1 MKSKIKYLTVVL
13 LLLTVSC
20 NDWLQLEPP
29 NGLIRNEFWQSKE
42 DVEAVLMATYQKL
55 AFMDRDLFVLGEIRA
70 DMLEGDINQ
79 SRAEELVQENNI
91 YPDNGLTNWADF
103 YEIINY
109 ANEVIKN
116 APLVQEIDNTFT
128 DFQMQGYVSEAIFL
142 RSLTYFYLVRLYR
155 DVPLILEPA
164 ESDEADFY
172 KDKTSEAV
180 ILDQIVNDLKE
191 NRVAAPSGGFETI
204 RENKG
209 RASKAA
215 FDALLADI
223 ELWRFNYEQVVIH
236 ADRIIEESE
245 EHVLM
250 PSAKWFE
257 IFYPGNSLEGI
268 FEIQYDNTLEQNNS
282 TYSLTRRQSNQ
293 YIPSQKSLEMFAVE
307 YASGELVRGED
318 ATIKKFGE
326 DDYIVWKYVGRLPD
340 GQSTRS
346 GSDAQSANWIVY
358 RLADVMLM
366 KAEALSQIGQ
376 YTRARDILEL
386 IKVRAG
392 VPVPGLANNPVAYE
406 DAIMDERAA
415 EFAYEGKRWFDLLR
429 MGRRNNYARKNELIE
444 IIINN
449 VPSTQKRI
457 LAAKLNNPMGWYLPV
472 FEDELERNRE
482 LEQNPYYDF

>member
-1 MKSKIKYLTVVL
+1 LY
-13 LLLTVSC
+13 
-20 NDWLQLEPP
+20 
-29 NGLIRNEFWQSKE
+29 KE
-42 DVEAVLMATYQKL
+42 V
-55 AFMDRDLFVLGEIRA
+55 
-70 DMLEGDINQ
+70 
-79 SRAEELVQENNI
+79 
-91 YPDNGLTNWADF
+91 
-103 YEIINY
+103 
-109 ANEVIKN
+109 
-116 APLVQEIDNTFT
+116 PLV
-128 DFQMQGYVSEAIFL
+128 
-142 RSLTYFYLVRLYR
+142 
-155 DVPLILEPA
+155 LEPA

-172 KDKTSEAV
+172 KEKSPEEV
-180 ILDQIVNDLKE
+180 ILEQIVNDLNE
-191 NRVAAPSGGFETI
+191 HRVAAPSGGFETI

-223 ELWRFNYEQVVIH
+223 ELWRFNYEEVLVH

-257 IFYPGNSLEGI
+257 IFYPGNSLESI
-268 FEIQYDNTLEQNNS
+268 FEIQYDAALEQYNS
-282 TYSLTRRQSNQ
+282 TYFLTTRITNQ
-293 YIPSQKSLEMFAVE
+293 YIPSQKALEMFAVE

-318 ATIKKFGE
+318 ASIKKYGE

-346 GSDAQSANWIVY
+346 GADAQSANWIIY

-366 KAEALSQIGQ
+366 KAEALSQLGE
-376 YTRARDILEL
+376 YGRARNILEE

-392 VPVPGLANNPVAYE
+392 VPVPPLANNPVAFE
-406 DAIMDERAA
+406 DAILDERAA
-415 EFAYEGKRWFDLLR
+415 EFAYEGKRWFDLMR
-429 MGRRNNYARKNELIE
+429 MGRRNNYSRKNELIE

-457 LAAKLNNPMGWYLPV
+457 LAAKLNNPLGWYLPI
-472 FEDELERNRE
+472 FEAEMERNRA

>member
-1 MKSKIKYLTVVL
+1 MKNKIKYLTVVL

-55 AFMDRDLFVLGEIRA
+55 ASMDRDFFVLGEIRA
-70 DMLEGDINQ
+70 DMLEGDVNQ
-79 SRAEELVQENNI
+79 SRGEELIQENNI
-91 YPDNGLTNWADF
+91 YPDNGITNWADF

-116 APLVQEIDNTFT
+116 APLVRDIDVTFN
-128 DFQMQGYVSEAIFL
+128 DFQMQGYVSEAIFI
-142 RSLTYFYLVRLYR
+142 RSLAYFYLVRLYKE
-155 DVPLILEPA
+155 VPLVLEPS

-172 KDKTSEAV
+172 KAKSSEEE

-191 NRVAAPSGGFETI
+191 HRVAAPSGGFETI

-223 ELWRFNYEQVVIH
+223 ELWRFNYQEVLVHTNQ
-236 ADRIIEESE
+236 IIEESE

-257 IFYPGNSLEGI
+257 IFYPGNSLESI
-268 FEIQYDNTLEQNNS
+268 FEIQYDAALEQNNR
-282 TYSLTRRQSNQ
+282 TFFLTERSPNQ
-293 YIPSQKSLEMFAVE
+293 YIPSQKALEMFAVE
-307 YASGELVRGED
+307 YASIEVVRGED
-318 ATIKKFGE
+318 ATIKKYGD

-346 GSDAQSANWIVY
+346 GADAQSANWIVY

-366 KAEALSQIGQ
+366 KAEALSQLGQ
-376 YTRARDILEL
+376 FGDAREILEE

-392 VPVPGLANNPVAYE
+392 LSLPPLANNPVAFE
-406 DAIMDERAA
+406 DVIMDERAA
-415 EFAYEGKRWFDLLR
+415 ELAFEGKRWFDLMR

-444 IIINN
+444 VIISN

-457 LAAKLNNPMGWYLPV
+457 LAAKLNNPLGWYLPIY
-472 FEDELERNRE
+472 EDELERNRE
-482 LEQNPYYDF
+482 LKQNPYYDF